1 MMDKKISIIL
11 STYNEAPFVVQ
22 TVNEILKNI
31 KNVEIILVDD
41 SSTDGT
47 LEKVKKINNPNL
59 KIYSRKFRGL
69 ASSFLLGLINSSG
82 DIVGWVDSNMKSAAA
97 KLPEMLDQLD
107 NNDIVLLS
115 RYVEGGNDER
125 DKLRSFASQF
135 LNWVYRFALSKKI
148 KDYTSGMFV
157 MKREVLL
164 TAIPNCF
171 GHGEFFVEFI
181 YKALKRGVK
190 IHELPFVHQADLIKR
205 SKTAPNL
212 FHFIYL
218 GFHYIGVIFHARTRR
233 N

>member
-1 MMDKKISIIL
+1 MDKKISIIL

-22 TVNEILKNI
+22 TVNEILNNI

-59 KIYSRKFRGL
+59 KIYSRRFRGL

-97 KLPEMLDQLD
+97 KLPEMIDKLND
-107 NNDIVLLS
+107 NDVVLLS
-115 RYVEGGNDER
+115 RYVEGGDDKR
-125 DKLRSFASQF
+125 DKLRSFASKF
-135 LNWVYRFALSKKI
+135 LNWIYQLTLSKKI

-164 TAIPNCF
+164 TSIPNCF

-181 YKALKRGVK
+181 YKAHKKGVK
-190 IHELPFVHQADLIKR
+190 IFELAFIQPPDLEKR
-205 SKTAPNL
+205 SKTASSL
-212 FHFIYL
+212 LHFIHL
-218 GFHYIGVIFHARTRR
+218 GLHYISVIFHAHTRR